1 MLKTMS
7 DKSEVAQTLAEIR
20 DKLSYAVT
28 QSIETAKKKVAP
40 QVEEAAGQV
49 VNGVVV
55 SIMNAVSDIPGVGI
69 LLSALGFVDTGVKVI
84 EKAEGITEELKEAA
98 KPITTA
104 IESVSELATT
114 LNEAAKQSVNES
126 VNAKQ
131 SVDEDEEAEMT
142 PMGTSAAT
150 TSVNLD
156 TNQSTKKEQG
166 GGGSRKRR
174 RIHKLSRRI
183 ARTLRRVQ
191 KKYELGLKA
200 KDSFLRRTLNA
211 KKLK

>member
-7 DKSEVAQTLAEIR
+7 DNPTVSQTLADIR
-20 DKLSYAVT
+20 GKLSDAVAE
-28 QSIETAKKKVAP
+28 SIETAKKKVAP

-55 SIMNAVSDIPGVGI
+55 SIMNAVSDIPGVGL
-69 LLSALGFVDTGVKVI
+69 LLSALGFVDTGVKVF

-98 KPITTA
+98 TPITNA
-104 IESVSELATT
+104 IHSVSELATT
-114 LNEAAKQSVNES
+114 LNEAASAATESAATVNEKQS

-131 SVDEDEEAEMT
+131 SVDKDEEA
-142 PMGTSAAT
+142 TSAAT
-150 TSVNLD
+150 
-156 TNQSTKKEQG
+156 TKKEQG

-200 KDSFLRRTLNA
+200 NYSFLRRTLNA

>member
-7 DKSEVAQTLAEIR
+7 KDTEVAKTLAEIR
-20 DKLSYAVT
+20 DKLSVAVT
-28 QSIETAKKKVAP
+28 QSIETAKEKVAP

-114 LNEAAKQSVNES
+114 LNEAAKQSVN
-126 VNAKQ
+126 AKQ
-131 SVDEDEEAEMT
+131 SVDEDAETEMT
-142 PMGTSAAT
+142 PMGA
-150 TSVNLD
+150 SVN
-156 TNQSTKKEQG
+156 QG

-200 KDSFLRRTLNA
+200 NYSFLRRTLNA